1 MIPKHRRLQFIPGS
15 TLLMPNSSGLY
26 TEIKSGNNNEPIAL
40 HTTIGWVLLGGNQS
54 TPAFPI
60 TNKFTLDTSADNLI
74 QKFWD
79 IESYGTKPKDDINLM
94 TVNDKKAMEILR
106 KNDNQIRKSLRC
118 RFTMERR
125 QCSITK

>member
-26 TEIKSGNNNEPIAL
+26 TEIKLENNNEPIAL
-40 HTTIGWVLLGGNQS
+40 HTTIGCVLFGGNQS
-54 TPAFPI
+54 TPACPI
-60 TNKFTLDTSADNLI
+60 TNKFALDTSTDNLI

-79 IESYGTKPKDDINLM
+79 IESYGTKPKDDINVM
-94 TVNDKKAMEILR
+94 TVNDKKAMEILQ